1 MSVNAKDI
9 LSPFEN
15 IANCSADFGAKVMPI
30 KEVFKSLKKSEI
42 KILKNGKTEVFKALK
57 YILKSD
63 IKVMKAQADSVSM
76 ELNVEG
82 NAVKINHEKYSKL
95 SEMNIKLGV
104 FSSTALG
111 ENSEESRIIKA
122 WHDLIERAQI
132 NNGKQLIQDFDS
144 LLTEQWPCSMV
155 GMYVSKYLKEP
166 RHALKVFELLSG
178 SVKQISE
185 KQVTE
190 KQVSEKQV
198 SEKEVS
204 ENENLDSEKQYQCSI
219 CDINFAYIAHCKFL

>member
-1 MSVNAKDI
+1 MSVRAKEI
-9 LSPFEN
+9 LSPSEN
-15 IANCSADFGAKVMPI
+15 MANYSANFGAKVVPI

-42 KILKNGKTEVFKALK
+42 KILKHGKTEVFKALK

-82 NAVKINHEKYSKL
+82 DTVKINHENYSKL
-95 SEMNIKLGV
+95 FEMNIKLGV
-104 FSSTALG
+104 FSSFG

-122 WHDLIERAQI
+122 WHDLIEKAQI
-132 NNGKQLIQDFDS
+132 RNGKQLIQDFNS

-178 SVKQISE
+178 SVKQ
-185 KQVTE
+185 
-190 KQVSEKQV
+190 VSEKQV
-198 SEKEVS
+198 SKKQVS
-204 ENENLDSEKQYQCSI
+204 ENKNFDGKKQYQCSI

>member
-1 MSVNAKDI
+1 MSVKAKEI
-9 LSPFEN
+9 LSPSEN
-15 IANCSADFGAKVMPI
+15 MANYSANFGAKVVPI

-42 KILKNGKTEVFKALK
+42 KILKHGKTEVFKALK

-76 ELNVEG
+76 KLNVEG
-82 NAVKINHEKYSKL
+82 DAVKINHENYSKL

-104 FSSTALG
+104 FSSAALG

-122 WHDLIERAQI
+122 WHDLIEKAQI
-132 NNGKQLIQDFDS
+132 RNGKQLIQDFNS

-178 SVKQISE
+178 SVKQ
-185 KQVTE
+185 
-190 KQVSEKQV
+190 
-198 SEKEVS
+198 VS
-204 ENENLDSEKQYQCSI
+204 ENKNFDGEKQYQCSI

>member
-1 MSVNAKDI
+1 MSVKAKEI
-9 LSPFEN
+9 LSPSEN
-15 IANCSADFGAKVMPI
+15 MANYSANFGAKVVPI

-82 NAVKINHEKYSKL
+82 NVVKINNENYSKF

-122 WHDLIERAQI
+122 WHDLIEKAQI
-132 NNGKQLIQDFDS
+132 SNGKQLIQDFDS

-178 SVKQISE
+178 SFKR
-185 KQVTE
+185 
-190 KQVSEKQV
+190 VSEKP
-198 SEKEVS
+198 VS
-204 ENENLDSEKQYQCSI
+204 ENDNLDSERQYQCSI
-219 CDINFAYIAHCKFL
+219 CYINFAYIAHCKFFMNFCPPL

>member
-1 MSVNAKDI
+1 MSVKAKEI
-9 LSPFEN
+9 LSPSEN
-15 IANCSADFGAKVMPI
+15 MANYSANFGAKVVPI

-42 KILKNGKTEVFKALK
+42 KILKHGKTEVFKALK

-82 NAVKINHEKYSKL
+82 NVVKINNENYSKF

-122 WHDLIERAQI
+122 WHDLIEKAQI
-132 NNGKQLIQDFDS
+132 MNGKQLIQDFNS

-178 SVKQISE
+178 CVKR
-185 KQVTE
+185 
-190 KQVSEKQV
+190 VSEKQI
-198 SEKEVS
+198 S

-219 CDINFAYIAHCKFL
+219 CDIKFHYIAHCKFL